1 MANLLATK
9 PLDLLLSEAQESG
22 EHTLRRALGP
32 WNLVALG
39 IGAIIGAG
47 IFVLTGQAAAQH
59 AGPAIVLSFVLAGVA
74 CAFAG
79 LCYAEFASLIP
90 IAGSAYTY
98 GYATLGEIF
107 AWIIGWDLILEY
119 ALGAATVASGW
130 SGYFVSF
137 LQDHGLM
144 FLPPQLI
151 ATPGTEL
158 VQYQGR
164 WMTLASLP
172 PGIDVAGLPQATGVF
187 NLVAFLIVLVVTAV
201 LVVGIKESAN
211 LNTAIVVV
219 KVGIV
224 LMFIVIAAVYV
235 FRNPAIASQNWSD
248 FIPANTGRYGE
259 FGISG
264 IATGAAVVFFAYIGF
279 DAVSTAAQEAK
290 NPQKDMPIGILG
302 SLAVCTVLYI
312 LVAGLLTG
320 MVHYSR
326 LNVPDPVA
334 VGIDVAGIAWG
345 SFLVKAG
352 AIFGLFTVMLVM
364 LLGQSRVFYSMS
376 RDNLLPSWVGHI
388 HPRFRTPW
396 ISTIMVGS
404 VVAFVPAIVP
414 IAQLGHLVSIGTLF
428 AFVIVCA
435 GIWMLRIRRPDL
447 HRPFKTPAVPLVP
460 VLGIVVSLYLM
471 GSLPLETWERLLIW
485 LLGGFLIYFSYGVFR
500 SRVQRTIG
508 VAVPGDKTRA
518 LLGYAGSLLVA
529 ASVFLPLFSVSGVDD
544 PTFMRSAFWLGI
556 VILLLGLNGLL
567 ITFNRQY
574 PALYMIGG
582 TAAVLAL
589 LGITLLRDRI
599 VLGVH
604 QANVDALVPAS
615 SLSWGWFVFI
625 VGAVLLLVSAARK
638 TAAARA

>member
-1 MANLLATK
+1 
-9 PLDLLLSEAQESG
+9 
-22 EHTLRRALGP
+22 
-32 WNLVALG
+32 
-39 IGAIIGAG
+39 
-47 IFVLTGQAAAQH
+47 
-59 AGPAIVLSFVLAGVA
+59 
-74 CAFAG
+74 
-79 LCYAEFASLIP
+79 
-90 IAGSAYTY
+90 
-98 GYATLGEIF
+98 
-107 AWIIGWDLILEY
+107 
-119 ALGAATVASGW
+119 
-130 SGYFVSF
+130 
-137 LQDHGLM
+137 
-144 FLPPQLI
+144 
-151 ATPGTEL
+151 
-158 VQYQGR
+158 
-164 WMTLASLP
+164 
-172 PGIDVAGLPQATGVF
+172 
-187 NLVAFLIVLVVTAV
+187 
-201 LVVGIKESAN
+201 
-211 LNTAIVVV
+211 
-219 KVGIV
+219 
-224 LMFIVIAAVYV
+224 
-235 FRNPAIASQNWSD
+235 
-248 FIPANTGRYGE
+248 
-259 FGISG
+259 
-264 IATGAAVVFFAYIGF
+264 
-279 DAVSTAAQEAK
+279 
-290 NPQKDMPIGILG
+290 
-302 SLAVCTVLYI
+302 
-312 LVAGLLTG
+312 
-320 MVHYSR
+320 
-326 LNVPDPVA
+326 
-334 VGIDVAGIAWG
+334 
-345 SFLVKAG
+345 
-352 AIFGLFTVMLVM
+352 
-364 LLGQSRVFYSMS
+364 
-376 RDNLLPSWVGHI
+376 VGHI

-508 VAVPGDKTRA
+508 VEVPGDNTRA